1 MTLIVQNGKFKLTM
15 QNSCIS
21 TKSSDETR
29 TMYAKS
35 KPAEIY
41 MGSDTENVI
50 DTLFNTLFFNVHKKH
65 KMIEEANLF
74 LIVLYYYIMIFK
86 E

>member
-1 MTLIVQNGKFKLTM
+1 MILIVQNGKFKLTM

-50 DTLFNTLFFNVHKKH
+50 DTLFNTLLENFQRSQ
-65 KMIEEANLF
+65 ET
-74 LIVLYYYIMIFK
+74 
-86 E
+86 